1 MANSKLTGKRTI
13 NGKFGKVW
21 WDGELLAE
29 IQGFEAKMSI
39 NREEVAFVGEMVPD
53 SKITGVSIEGTLKL
67 KKVYSRGQKKLVE
80 AYLSGKDPR
89 SKIVAGLDDP
99 DAYGAER
106 VSLGNVWFNEVT
118 LMAFEN
124 NTLGEEELP
133 FGCTDVEYL
142 DLIDSK

>member
-1 MANSKLTGKRTI
+1 MGKKKITGNRVI

-29 IQGFEAKMSI
+29 IQGFEAKMTI
-39 NREEVAFVGEMVPD
+39 NREEVPFVGEMAPD
-53 SKITGVSIEGTLKL
+53 SKITGVAIEGTMKL
-67 KKVYSRGQKKLVE
+67 KKVFSRGQKKLVE
-80 AYLSGKDPR
+80 AYLKGEDPR
-89 SKIVAGLDDP
+89 STIVASLDDP

-106 VSLGNVWFNEVT
+106 INLSNVWFNEVT

-124 NTLGEEELP
+124 GTLGEEEIP

-142 DLIDSK
+142 DLID